1 MANAVALRDEF
12 QYYLEHQ
19 AELAERHQ
27 DRYIVI
33 KGRTVLGDYATIEE
47 AVRATIPDHAPGTFL
62 VQRCDADPDST
73 KVTFHSRVRLAA
85 VAG

>member
-1 MANAVALRDEF
+1 MANTVALRTEF
-12 QYYLEHQ
+12 QYYREHQ
-19 AELAERHQ
+19 AELAAQYQ

-33 KGRTVLGDYATIEE
+33 KGQKVLGDYDSIDA
-47 AVRATIPDHAPGTFL
+47 AVRTTIPDHALGTFL

-85 VAG
+85 AG